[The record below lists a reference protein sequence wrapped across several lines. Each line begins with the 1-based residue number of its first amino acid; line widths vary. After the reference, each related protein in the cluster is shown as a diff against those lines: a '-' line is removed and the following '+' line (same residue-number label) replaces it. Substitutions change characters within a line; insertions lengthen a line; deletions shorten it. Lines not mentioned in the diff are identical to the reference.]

1 MSRSHS
7 VSTRII
13 HDGDQESCISLWIY
27 LSLEKERSL
36 VCWHV
41 MKMNELWPS
50 EEDPSIFQFCCMMK
64 SLIIDS
70 IFSHWTETLCKL
82 TPHLGGVSTQ
92 RERCAKFLIQESS
105 DSVSGIVLF
114 YFFINLLEGTKAR
127 NISTEKYLS
136 TGRGNDIIKE

>member
-1 MSRSHS
+1 
-7 VSTRII
+7 
-13 HDGDQESCISLWIY
+13 
-27 LSLEKERSL
+27 
-36 VCWHV
+36 

-92 RERCAKFLIQESS
+92 RERCAKFLILESS